1 MFGDKIEEELEFEF
15 EERNKCPVE
24 KLLDWANAL
33 AEIQKETFYVI
44 GSNPKLKN
52 CILTKVNSKNE
63 AYKIIKSYKLTNY
76 AFVKEILTTN
86 NIEVKNGL

>member
-1 MFGDKIEEELEFEF
+1 MLGDKIEEELEYEF

-24 KLLDWANAL
+24 KLLGWANAL
-33 AEIQKETFYVI
+33 AEAQKETFYVI
-44 GSNPKLKN
+44 GSNPKLKS

-63 AYKIIKSYKLTNY
+63 AYKIINFYKLTNY

-86 NIEVKNGL
+86 NIEVTNGI

>member
-1 MFGDKIEEELEFEF
+1 MLGDKIEEELECEF
-15 EERNKCPVE
+15 EEHNKCPVE

-33 AEIQKETFYVI
+33 AEIQRETFYVI
-44 GSNPKLKN
+44 GSNPKLKS

-63 AYKIIKSYKLTNY
+63 AYKIIKIYKLTNY

-86 NIEVKNGL
+86 NIEVTNGL